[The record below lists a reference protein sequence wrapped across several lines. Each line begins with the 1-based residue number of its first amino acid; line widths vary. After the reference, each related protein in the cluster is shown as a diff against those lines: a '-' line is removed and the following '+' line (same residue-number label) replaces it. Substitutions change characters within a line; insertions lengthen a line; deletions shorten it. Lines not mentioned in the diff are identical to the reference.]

1 MIVFAHR
8 GESGIYPENTILA
21 FEEALKSGVNGIELD
36 VHKTKDG
43 KLAVIHDETIDRT
56 FLGTGLVKDYD
67 LRDLKKLENRN
78 EKFRDNIDSIIG
90 TLEEVI
96 LLASFRDDFTL
107 NIELKTDVIHYDGI
121 ERDVLE
127 MLDSYDMIDTT
138 IISSFNHESLK
149 ICKEIN
155 KNIRTAALYSEPI
168 KDIVNYAKN
177 LGVYAIHPSYNLV
190 TEELIRQCHENNIL
204 VNTYTVN
211 EASVMKKL
219 IEEKVDGIIT
229 DYPKLA
235 LEVLNEY
242 K

>member
-8 GESGIYPENTILA
+8 GESGTYPENTILA

-43 KLAVIHDETIDRT
+43 KLAVIHDESIDRT
-56 FLGTGLVKDYD
+56 FWGTGLVKDYD
-67 LRDLKKLENRN
+67 LRDLKKLKNRD
-78 EKFRDNIDSIIG
+78 EKFSDNIDSIIG

-138 IISSFNHESLK
+138 IISSFNHKSLK

-155 KNIRTAALYSEPI
+155 KDIRTAALYSEPI
-168 KDIVNYAKN
+168 KDVVNYAKN

-190 TEELIRQCHENNIL
+190 TEELIKECHENNIL

-211 EASVMKKL
+211 EASIMKKL
-219 IEEKVDGIIT
+219 IDEKVDGIIT
-229 DYPKLA
+229 DYPKVA